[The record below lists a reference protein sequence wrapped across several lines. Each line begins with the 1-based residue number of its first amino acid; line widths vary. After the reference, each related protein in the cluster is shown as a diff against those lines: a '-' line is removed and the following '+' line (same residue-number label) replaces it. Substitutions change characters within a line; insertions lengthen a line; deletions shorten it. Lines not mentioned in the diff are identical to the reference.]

1 MMEEDDD
8 ILAAPVETT
17 FYPLP
22 ADIDDDALY
31 LNNVESNSNAGG
43 LTYDQSSIS
52 DSIGQFVSRN
62 HFCEARVGSAF
73 FTPTNNLCQVQS

>member
-52 DSIGQFVSRN
+52 DSIG
-62 HFCEARVGSAF
+62 
-73 FTPTNNLCQVQS
+73 